1 MAAYALQNMNMR
13 KTTSAQHPAPSS
25 ASPSINLTRVLFR
38 SLSSRNRLTS
48 ISAISIWQ
56 TLDITVTIR
65 KMCARRLVLVLASI
79 YLFTT
84 GFYHRSCLFLVA
96 VNVDDV
102 DENWK
107 SIKKLPGKKPTKTGV
122 FLLCVEMN
130 FNHNIQQ
137 YRERMEAHTHTDTF
151 MYLLPIVCT
160 HHITGVKFCWLYKLM
175 TTSGSSFLACV
186 CEDVDECA
194 RGRR

>member
-48 ISAISIWQ
+48 IFAISIWQ
-56 TLDITVTIR
+56 TLDITVTIQ

-79 YLFTT
+79 YLFTA
-84 GFYHRSCLFLVA
+84 GFYHLSCLFLVA

-107 SIKKLPGKKPTKTGV
+107 SIEKLPGKNPRRQGSFFCASKWILTIIYSSTESAWK
-122 FLLCVEMN
+122 
-130 FNHNIQQ
+130 
-137 YRERMEAHTHTDTF
+137 HTHRDIHSCI
-151 MYLLPIVCT
+151 YCL
-160 HHITGVKFCWLYKLM
+160 
-175 TTSGSSFLACV
+175 
-186 CEDVDECA
+186 
-194 RGRR
+194 